1 LPGLF
6 LWIKKLKGA
15 LVSKFTLYFFDILN
29 KHSNYDMKSHSMK
42 LPVDFYGKIATF
54 QKKNDALNISIVF
67 DSRGTNFTPNGFSFA
82 KIPAKPLQ
90 GLESFPA
97 VLSIPRV

>member
-42 LPVDFYGKIATF
+42 LPVDFYGKLVIHCLYRGFMERTF
-54 QKKNDALNISIVF
+54 DLGMIGYYLQDCNIS
-67 DSRGTNFTPNGFSFA
+67 
-82 KIPAKPLQ
+82 KEK
-90 GLESFPA
+90 
-97 VLSIPRV
+97 